1 MPEKI
6 QLLPGVTLTCVPT
19 GKFKTSCLSLNL
31 IAQLSADTAAWNAL
45 LPRVLRR
52 GTTRYENMDQLSA
65 ALDELYGAAITPV
78 VRKIGECQC
87 FGFYS
92 EFADDDFL
100 PAGERVLEK
109 VADLLGELL
118 LSPAT
123 RGGLLNRDYVESE
136 KKNLIDDIRAQLNDK
151 TTYCVNRLTSLMCQS
166 ERYGIDKYGTEKAVE
181 SISPIK
187 LTKYYHELLET
198 VRIEIVYCGAAR
210 PERVR
215 GAMERALAPLPRG
228 AVSTFPVADVRIF
241 PQEKTV
247 REFHEELDVNQGKLT
262 MGFRMG
268 PCMYTPNYA
277 GMLVFNAVFGGDVT
291 SKLFLNVRE
300 RLSLCYYASS
310 AVNRTKGILL
320 VYSGV
325 EPAKF
330 QQAYD
335 EILAQLE
342 AIRAGEISQWELTS
356 AKRGTVNAILLSL
369 DSLGGLEARYFE
381 SAVTDMLLT
390 PEELCGLV
398 DAVTAE
404 DVSAIAKSVVL
415 DAVHYLRGKD
425 GGELA
430 T

>member
-1 MPEKI
+1 
-6 QLLPGVTLTCVPT
+6 
-19 GKFKTSCLSLNL
+19 
-31 IAQLSADTAAWNAL
+31 
-45 LPRVLRR
+45 
-52 GTTRYENMDQLSA
+52 
-65 ALDELYGAAITPV
+65 
-78 VRKIGECQC
+78 
-87 FGFYS
+87 
-92 EFADDDFL
+92 
-100 PAGERVLEK
+100 
-109 VADLLGELL
+109 
-118 LSPAT
+118 
-123 RGGLLNRDYVESE
+123 
-136 KKNLIDDIRAQLNDK
+136 
-151 TTYCVNRLTSLMCQS
+151 
-166 ERYGIDKYGTEKAVE
+166 
-181 SISPIK
+181 
-187 LTKYYHELLET
+187 
-198 VRIEIVYCGAAR
+198 
-210 PERVR
+210 
-215 GAMERALAPLPRG
+215 
-228 AVSTFPVADVRIF
+228 
-241 PQEKTV
+241 
-247 REFHEELDVNQGKLT
+247 

-404 DVSAIAKSVVL
+404 DVSAIAKSVML
-415 DAVHYLRGKD
+415 DAVHYLKGKG